1 MKAYWIALYKNI
13 DNSENLKIYAEK
25 VTDILK
31 SYGAKPH
38 G

>member
-13 DNSENLKIYAEK
+13 DSSENIKNYAEK

-31 SYGAKPH
+31 SYGGKTH
-38 G
+38 S